1 MFKQLAPGVWVSGQI
16 FEADL
21 ARAKE
26 MGVGLVINNRP
37 DGEEPGQPDA
47 AGMAR
52 AAHGLDIDYLYAPV
66 SGMPNAQA
74 VEAVEAA
81 LNDGTPVLMHCKSG
95 MRSTVA
101 WALAAARTG
110 QSREDILSAAAG
122 AGYDLSSLPF

>member
-1 MFKQLAPGVWVSGQI
+1 
-16 FEADL
+16 
-21 ARAKE
+21 

-37 DGEEPGQPDA
+37 DGEEPGQPEA

-101 WALAAARTG
+101 WALAAARRTFLSGSTLWTPG
-110 QSREDILSAAAG
+110 QEPPAPDKILIQEDSAD
-122 AGYDLSSLPF
+122 YDH